1 LQGADKEGW
10 MNTIWF
16 LVICISV
23 LFAASSGRIDGFT
36 KAMFDAGKAAVEVCL
51 YLVGIVSL
59 WLGLTKILEDCGLI
73 YKLSNFFQPAIS
85 LLFKNIPAGHPSI
98 TSITL
103 NLLANVFGI
112 GNAATP
118 LGIKAMEDL
127 QTLNPEADTVT
138 FEMMLF
144 IVINTSS
151 IQLIPFTVIG
161 LLASYGSRNPNI
173 VILPT
178 FISTVISSAAAVGI
192 LYLFRQF
199 IKRDR

>member
-1 LQGADKEGW
+1 

-23 LFAASSGRIDGFT
+23 LFAAGSGRIDEFT
-36 KAMFDAGKAAVEVCL
+36 KAMFEAGKAAVEVCL

-73 YKLSNFFQPAIS
+73 YKLSNFFRPAIS

-103 NLLANVFGI
+103 NLLANLFGI

-127 QTLNPEADTVT
+127 QTLNPEPDTVT

-161 LLASYGSRNPNI
+161 LLASYGSHNPNI

-178 FISTVISSAAAVGI
+178 IISTVISSAAALGI
-192 LYLFRQF
+192 LYVFRKF
-199 IKRDR
+199 SRRDR